1 MSAVRQTPAWM
12 IAGAA
17 AVLALVA
24 TWLHLRSGYA
34 FPRPWPD
41 EAHFLTPAIT
51 LARHGRLAVPE
62 LNAPDGIFWVPTG
75 YYIAQVPLLLL
86 RVDPLAAA
94 RLVSLVGV
102 VTFAIGTATASVR
115 AGVHRLVAFTA
126 ALAWLCMPRVVATA
140 NIARMEAVILGL
152 TGLCL
157 VLVARDR
164 WPFAVAVSL
173 LAPLVHPIGIV
184 LPVAVLAAAMVR
196 PGLGARSSDDVA
208 TTVAKTSENGA
219 GRRGVRAWSRGEQ
232 VAVAAAVL
240 LTVAQ
245 LVYFAAN
252 AEVAAAHLDFQINR
266 KAGRPITV
274 RWWQAALLLSAAAGG
289 LAATL
294 RWRRGSPPLV
304 AMWIALAVVGGFALV
319 DVVGREMWYEPL
331 GRETA
336 VLLLG
341 LVAATAISR
350 LDAAEVVRYSGA
362 VLAVTVLVF
371 TAGVALRNT
380 LVGQWYGMAPDP
392 GSRAEWHD
400 FTAGAIAALQ
410 QLDAQDGPEQL
421 VVIDPLSGFTPEV
434 LTRRWARLRFVQ
446 PTPATPMD
454 TLQADY
460 VLSTPGVP
468 FTTQALVE
476 QWGAIPPALDLGSS
490 TGSYRLHLT
499 ENPAP

>member
-1 MSAVRQTPAWM
+1 MSALRVTPRWM
-12 IAGAA
+12 TAGGA

-24 TWLHLRSGYA
+24 AWLHLRSGYA

-75 YYIAQVPLLLL
+75 YYISQVPLLLL

-94 RLVSLVGV
+94 RLVSVLGV
-102 VTFAIGTATASVR
+102 VTFAVGAGLVSMR

-126 ALAWLCMPRVVATA
+126 VLAWLLMPRVVATA

-152 TGLCL
+152 IGVCL
-157 VLVARDR
+157 VLLARDR

-173 LAPLVHPIGIV
+173 LAPLVHPIGVI
-184 LPVAVLAAAMVR
+184 LPVAVAAASIVR
-196 PGLGARSSDDVA
+196 PGIAARSSDALA
-208 TTVAKTSENGA
+208 TTVAKRSH
-219 GRRGVRAWSRGEQ
+219 RRASGGLRTWSRGEQ
-232 VAVAAAVL
+232 VAVGVAVA

-245 LVYFAAN
+245 LVYFAAH
-252 AEVAAAHLDFQINR
+252 ADVAAAHLDFQINR

-274 RWWQAALLLSAAAGG
+274 RWWQAVLLVAAAAGG
-289 LAATL
+289 LTATM
-294 RWRRGSPPLV
+294 RWRRGSPALV
-304 AMWIALAVVGGFALV
+304 AMWVALAVAGGFAIV
-319 DVVGREMWYEPL
+319 DIVGREMWYEPL

-350 LDAAEVVRYSGA
+350 LEAAEIVRYAGA
-362 VLAVTVLVF
+362 VLAVSALVF

-380 LVGQWYGMAPDP
+380 LAGQWYGMSPDP

-400 FTAGAIAALQ
+400 FTAAATAALQ
-410 QLDAQDGPEQL
+410 QLDAQEGPEQL
-421 VVIDPLSGFTPEV
+421 VVVDPLSGFTPEV
-434 LTRRWARLRFVQ
+434 LTRRWSRLRFVQ

-468 FTTQALVE
+468 FTTQSLVE
-476 QWGAIPPALDLGSS
+476 QWGAIPPVIDVGST

-499 ENPAP
+499 ANPAG